1 MKVTAWQ
8 REKYILLGT
17 DFGYFV
23 GFQKKV
29 EEKRY
34 FPALENAQ
42 CR

>member
-23 GFQKKV
+23 GFQ
-29 EEKRY
+29 EKSY
-34 FPALENAQ
+34 
-42 CR
+42 